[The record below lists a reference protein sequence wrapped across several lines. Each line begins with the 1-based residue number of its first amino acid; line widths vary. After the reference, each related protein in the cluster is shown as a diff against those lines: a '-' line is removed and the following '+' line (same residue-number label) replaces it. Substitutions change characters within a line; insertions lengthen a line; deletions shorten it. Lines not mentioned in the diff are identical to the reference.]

1 MRVVGE
7 MRVVADTAREWFAAS
22 ELIDQQAGAVRK

>member
-7 MRVVADTAREWFAAS
+7 VRVVADTVREWFAAS
-22 ELIDQQAGAVRK
+22 ELIDQQSGAVWK